1 LTPDFDELVG
11 GDLEPE
17 ERARLRSAHDLL
29 LAAGPLPDLP
39 PSLAQPRSPQVEA
52 ETVPFFNRR
61 RHASVALLAAAA
73 AAAAFG
79 VGYLVGHDGNSGFV
93 PKRTVAMRA
102 TAGAPAGAIGSIAVG
117 GRDNSGNWPMIVRV
131 AHLEKLGPRAYYAV
145 WLTRKRRAVA
155 PCGYFVVPGNTN
167 KVTEVHLTVGY
178 KLSRFDGWVVT
189 EQLPR
194 HREPGRVILTTV

>member
-1 LTPDFDELVG
+1 
-11 GDLEPE
+11 
-17 ERARLRSAHDLL
+17 
-29 LAAGPLPDLP
+29 
-39 PSLAQPRSPQVEA
+39 
-52 ETVPFFNRR
+52 
-61 RHASVALLAAAA
+61 
-73 AAAAFG
+73 
-79 VGYLVGHDGNSGFV
+79 VGHVGNSGFV